1 MTPASPGDA
10 VKVLMVIRQARDA
23 VQHSITDGGGLTAKL
38 RQLAIHDAPPNWGGA
53 WDSIRVQTANNTLTM
68 LRNELHCWVDSQP

>member
-10 VKVLMVIRQARDA
+10 GKVLMVIRQARDA

-53 WDSIRVQTANNTLTM
+53 WDSIRVQTANPLTM
-68 LRNELHCWVDSQP
+68 LRNELRSWVDSQP